1 MESIDNA
8 LQLSQVYSHKVCE
21 PGVAFVEFVFSILW
35 QLLEATLDDE
45 GLLDHVPENKPRWQI
60 RSHDMDIAEHDCIN
74 EMKTEQKEGM
84 QRKNTMIAIEII
96 VQFLQNKRTSRLLSL
111 VHQNM

>member
-1 MESIDNA
+1 MESIDNV

-21 PGVAFVEFVFSILW
+21 PGVALVEFVFSILW

-45 GLLDHVPENKPRWQI
+45 GLLDHVQENKPRWLS
-60 RSHDMDIAEHDCIN
+60 RSHDMDIAEYDCIN

-84 QRKNTMIAIEII
+84 QRKNTTIAIEII
-96 VQFLQNKRTSRLLSL
+96 VHFLQNKMTSRLLCL
-111 VHQNM
+111 VHRNM